1 MGYLLP
7 SQLSFCTGN
16 YWKDGCEA
24 EATHL
29 WIIRDHVIFY
39 GCQTLGFY
47 LGGKGILRENH
58 NDPRKLN
65 DSALICAFIMF
76 NLSVSFE
83 RTDHGTL
90 KTFEIF
96 G

>member
-1 MGYLLP
+1 MSKWVIYCQVNFLFAQETTGKMAVKLSLL
-7 SQLSFCTGN
+7 
-16 YWKDGCEA
+16 
-24 EATHL
+24 
-29 WIIRDHVIFY
+29 IRDHVVFY

-47 LGGKGILRENH
+47 RGGKGILRENH

-83 RTDHGTL
+83 RIDHGTL
-90 KTFEIF
+90 KTSEIF
-96 G
+96 L